1 MNYKIALEILE
12 IEMSDKN
19 YNDINLNLLK
29 KQYHKLALQNH
40 PDKNGNTHESK
51 EQFQRINDA
60 YEFLK
65 REINITNFD
74 ENEEENDFFNSST
87 VYGDILNSFLSDIF
101 QGKYNRTFYEI
112 IKNIIIK
119 KVPNNLFKK
128 INKKMALDIYN
139 FLSKYKNEFHLN
151 DDILD
156 MLIEIIHKKHED
168 VKIDENIKMDENIKD
183 NTDCYKLNPSIDDL
197 FENNLYKLYVNQQLC
212 LVPLW
217 HNELYFEGS
226 EENDFK
232 EIVVFCEPE
241 LPKNIIIDENN
252 DLHIRIEY
260 DIINIIN
267 LIKLN
272 KDLFFN
278 IGKKIISIPINKL
291 YMKENQFYKIK
302 NAGLSKIK
310 EDNIYDITEK
320 SDVIINLVLV

>member
-40 PDKNGNTHESK
+40 PDKNGNTDDSK
-51 EQFQRINDA
+51 QQFQKINDA

-65 REINITNFD
+65 REINITNYD
-74 ENEEENDFFNSST
+74 ENENEEATDFFNSST

-101 QGKYNRTFYEI
+101 QGKYNRIFYEI

-156 MLIEIIHKKHED
+156 MLVEIIHKKHE
-168 VKIDENIKMDENIKD
+168 VDENIKD
-183 NTDCYKLNPSIDDL
+183 DKIHEDNTECYKLNPSIDDL

>member
-40 PDKNGNTHESK
+40 PDKNGNTDGSK
-51 EQFQRINDA
+51 KQFQRINDA

-128 INKKMALDIYN
+128 INKKMASDIYN

-156 MLIEIIHKKHED
+156 MLIEIINKKHED
-168 VKIDENIKMDENIKD
+168 IKIDENIKVDED
-183 NTDCYKLNPSIDDL
+183 NTECYKLNPSIDDL
-197 FENNLYKLYVNQQLC
+197 FENNLYKLYINQQLC

-226 EENDFK
+226 EENNFK

-241 LPKNIIIDENN
+241 LPKNITIDENN
-252 DLHIRIEY
+252 DLHVRIEY

-310 EDNIYDITEK
+310 ENNIYDITEK
-320 SDVIINLVLV
+320 SDLIINLVLV